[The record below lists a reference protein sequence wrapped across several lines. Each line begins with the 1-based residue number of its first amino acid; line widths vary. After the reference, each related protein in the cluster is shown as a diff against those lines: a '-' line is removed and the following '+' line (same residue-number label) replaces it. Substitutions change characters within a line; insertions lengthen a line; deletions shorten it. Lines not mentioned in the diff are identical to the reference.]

1 MWRSCCEVTRS
12 APCSE
17 VFKAV
22 GRLSGARLPCGE
34 VTRIYRLEPSG
45 EYILIS
51 IRLSDVCH
59 DDIYIYIF
67 VWPDRFLFLYSLVLK
82 KKLFTE
88 NIYVD
93 LIS

>member
-1 MWRSCCEVTRS
+1 MAKLWRGYSISSLWRGYQSCGL
-12 APCSE
+12 P
-17 VFKAV
+17 
-22 GRLSGARLPCGE
+22 GAGLPCGE

-45 EYILIS
+45 EYIVIS

-59 DDIYIYIF
+59 DDIYIYIY
-67 VWPDRFLFLYSLVLK
+67 VWPDRLLFLYSLVLK

-93 LIS
+93 